1 MVYVKLGCRVLSVPF
16 SWCYSSFTLQQRNDG
31 TWPSECT
38 NEPLNPA
45 LLSKL
50 SDQLSTKWPNVKA
63 DIHSSAHASF
73 WSHEWTK
80 HGTCSGMTQH
90 DYFQTAL
97 NLLLPTPS
105 IVKDHYG
112 SEVNRSELS
121 EEAFADAVMLC
132 SKDGHLSEARVCF
145 QKTMGDGEGVG
156 VGGRVSCPQTI
167 LNEDSCGDGVIK
179 IASFDDYGRVSTA
192 AER

>member
-1 MVYVKLGCRVLSVPF
+1 
-16 SWCYSSFTLQQRNDG
+16 
-31 TWPSECT
+31 
-38 NEPLNPA
+38 
-45 LLSKL
+45 
-50 SDQLSTKWPNVKA
+50 
-63 DIHSSAHASF
+63 
-73 WSHEWTK
+73 
-80 HGTCSGMTQH
+80 MTQH

-179 IASFDDYGRVSTA
+179 IASFDDDERVSTA